1 MTDKLRVMT
10 DEEIRSV
17 SIPPS
22 YDREMMI
29 ARTIAQAQLAVD
41 QKIMEDKIE
50 WLDDAWHHCGKA
62 KVEEYQQAHL
72 NQMDVQYD
80 KLEALW
86 HSKMEEAVRAE
97 REKIEAIVDNNYR
110 EGVVALWDAL
120 KTYLK
125 AVKE

>member
-1 MTDKLRVMT
+1 MADKEEVKKILEHFRKL
-10 DEEIRSV
+10 DEIDAT
-17 SIPPS
+17 S
-22 YDREMMI
+22 YQSGINSEKNLADAI
-29 ARTIAQAQLAVD
+29 FKIDQL
-41 QKIMEDKIE
+41 
-50 WLDDAWHHCGKA
+50 
-62 KVEEYQQAHL
+62 YQQAYL
-72 NQMDVQYD
+72 KQMEVQYD